1 MLRGIEIC
9 LPVMLFFGG
18 LCSFLYPTING
29 ARLEKQASQATE
41 SFIEAF
47 VIPIEQ
53 PRPESPVVSE
63 VPAKYPELFSAMD
76 EYNRRLA
83 DEQKELLSRPE
94 AYEAAALNMADYGV
108 EGSVA
113 AVLSIPTLSIE
124 MPVYLGASHE
134 NMASGAAVLGG
145 TSLPIG
151 GTDTNSV
158 IAGHRGWNG
167 ASYFLNIDQLRAGDA
182 VSVTNLWETLDYT
195 VSEVRVI
202 EPDNVDEIYI
212 QPGRDLLTLM
222 TCHPPATGGRY
233 RLLVICE
240 RTTT

>member
-1 MLRGIEIC
+1 MLKGIELC
-9 LPVMLFFGG
+9 LSVVLFFGG

-29 ARLEKQASQATE
+29 ARLEKQASQAAE

-63 VPAKYPELFSAMD
+63 APVKYPELFSTMD
-76 EYNRRLA
+76 EYNCRLA
-83 DEQKELLSRPE
+83 DEQKELLARPE
-94 AYEAAALNMADYGV
+94 AYEAAALNMVDYGV

-113 AVLSIPTLSIE
+113 AVLSIPTLGIE
-124 MPVYLGASHE
+124 MPVYLGANHE

-151 GTDTNSV
+151 GADTNSV

-182 VSVTNLWETLDYT
+182 VSVTNLWGTLDYT
-195 VSEVRVI
+195 VSEIRVI

-212 QPGRDLLTLM
+212 QPGRELLTLM
-222 TCHPPATGGRY
+222 TCHPPATGGRF

-240 RTTT
+240 RI